1 MLISPQLPDVAKPA
15 LNYVNSSDNE
25 KQRED
30 SCEYFKSYTMTDF
43 KRYASFRLADLP
55 AYKLVTAKKG
65 LFRYVF
71 IAIRSD

>member
-1 MLISPQLPDVAKPA
+1 MLISLQLPDVAKRA

-30 SCEYFKSYTMTDF
+30 SCEYFKSYTTTDF

-55 AYKLVTAKKG
+55 A
-65 LFRYVF
+65 
-71 IAIRSD
+71 S

>member
-30 SCEYFKSYTMTDF
+30 SCEYFKSYTTTDF

-55 AYKLVTAKKG
+55 A
-65 LFRYVF
+65 
-71 IAIRSD
+71 S

>member
-1 MLISPQLPDVAKPA
+1 MLISLQLPDVAKRA

-30 SCEYFKSYTMTDF
+30 SCEYFKSYTTTDF

-55 AYKLVTAKKG
+55 AYKLITVKKG